1 MNNHLA
7 VLTDTNSGF
16 SAEAASVYGIEM
28 VPMPVILDGE
38 TYYEHQTITQ
48 EDFFLR
54 LKHGASVKHPS
65 PHLMYC
71 WRRGNDCSRT
81 TSR

>member
-54 LKHGASVKHPS
+54 SMPFSKDLSLYFPIS
-65 PHLMYC
+65 QNIL
-71 WRRGNDCSRT
+71 
-81 TSR
+81 